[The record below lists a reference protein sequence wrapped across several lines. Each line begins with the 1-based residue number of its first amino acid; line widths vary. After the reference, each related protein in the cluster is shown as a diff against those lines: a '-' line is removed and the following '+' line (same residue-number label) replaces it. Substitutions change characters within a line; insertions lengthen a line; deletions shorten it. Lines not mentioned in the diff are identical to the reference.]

1 MNFKT
6 NTMYYE
12 VNVSLL
18 GEHFFATSERSIT
31 TLSRAMLVFFK
42 LSKSFPSEDGYNVTV
57 KVWRNTGEDITESI
71 TNQNQ

>member
-1 MNFKT
+1 MMN
-6 NTMYYE
+6 YE

-31 TLSRAMLVFFK
+31 TLSKATLVFLK
-42 LSKSFPSEDGYNVTV
+42 LSKAFPSEDGYKVSV
-57 KVWRNTGEDITESI
+57 KVWRTMGEDITESI